1 MPAHHTIHDDPHTSV
16 RPRNIS
22 FTRRHFILTAASA
35 AGGLMIGI
43 GAVPRA
49 AHAATV
55 PGQPWNDDNAYAP
68 NEIDAWIAID
78 PDDSILIRYQRSEMG
93 QGSMTALPMMIAEE
107 LQCDWSKVR
116 IEYASPNRNLRE
128 NKVYGDMFSN
138 GSRSVRASQKKVQ
151 QVGASARER
160 LIAAAAARWN
170 VPASECSAAQSVVT
184 HKPSGQSLRY
194 GELAADAAK
203 VTLAAEPT
211 IKTPAQFTFIPKP
224 MPRVDVVHKTDGS
237 AKFGIDA
244 QVPGMVF
251 AAITACPVPG
261 GKLKSVDDSVLA
273 GAPGIIQVVKLD
285 NAVAVVATESFWR
298 AKRALSRLQPEWDVG
313 AAGKIDSD
321 QLSQTF
327 RAALND
333 TMKTA
338 RNDGNFDQAMSGAAK
353 TFEAI
358 YETPYLSHSPMEPM
372 NATVNLQAD
381 RLDVWVGT
389 QAADEATAA
398 AARASGLK
406 PEQVYVHNAFV
417 GGGFGRRDASDEI
430 AQAIAIAK
438 VVKRPVK
445 LVWTREEDTRQDKF
459 RPHAVVAFK
468 AATGA
473 DGIPTAWSMRVVTS
487 SIFASVHIPFP
498 ANKVEPQTVAG
509 LADNGYNVPN
519 MRVESLVKNTHLP
532 VWFWRAP
539 GANQHVFAIESFLD
553 EMASASGLDPY
564 QMRRKLLEGK
574 PDWLKVLDTAADKGD
589 WGKPL
594 PQGSGRG
601 IAICTDTDSL
611 CAQVAEVTVKP
622 DGQVKVNRVTVALD
636 TRYMVNPLT
645 IAEQAEGSV
654 IFGLSAALYGKIT
667 IKDGAAVQGN
677 FDTYRMVRLAD
688 APKIDVHL
696 IPSGGKVWGGAGEP
710 ATPPIA
716 AAVANAIFAAT
727 GKRLRSLPIS
737 DHNLAG
743 SA

>member
-1 MPAHHTIHDDPHTSV
+1 MHGTHVASILS
-16 RPRNIS
+16 
-22 FTRRHFILTAASA
+22 RRHFILTAATA
-35 AGGLMIGI
+35 AGGFMIGV

-49 AHAATV
+49 ARAATV
-55 PGQPWNDDNAYAP
+55 TAQPWNDDNAYAA

-93 QGSMTALPMMIAEE
+93 QGSMTAVPMMIAEE

-128 NKVYGDMFSN
+128 NKVYGPMFSA
-138 GSRSVRASQKKVQ
+138 GSRSVRGSQKLVQ

-160 LIAAAAARWN
+160 LIAAAAARWS

-184 HKPSGQSLRY
+184 HTPSARTLRY

-203 VTLAAEPT
+203 IALAKEPA
-211 IKTPAQFTFIPKP
+211 IKTPAQFTFIPRP
-224 MPRVDVVHKTDGS
+224 MPRVDVVRKTDGS

-251 AAITACPVPG
+251 AAIAACPVPG
-261 GKLKSVDDSVLA
+261 GKLKSVDDSVLN
-273 GAPGIIQVVKLD
+273 GAPGVLQVVKLP
-285 NAVAVVATESFWR
+285 NAVAVVAADTYWR
-298 AKRALSRLQPEWDVG
+298 AKRALSRLQPQWDVG
-313 AAGKIDSD
+313 AAGDVDSER
-321 QLSQTF
+321 LSKAY
-327 RAALND
+327 RAAVAEPMLS
-333 TMKTA
+333 A
-338 RNDGNFDQAMSGAAK
+338 RSDGNVDQAMSGAAK

-372 NATVNLQAD
+372 NATVNLQPD

-389 QAADEATAA
+389 QAADEATQA
-398 AARASGLK
+398 AARFSGLK
-406 PEQVYVHNAFV
+406 PEQVYVHNGFV

-459 RPHAVVAFK
+459 RPHAMVAFR
-468 AATGA
+468 AAAGA

-487 SIFASVHIPFP
+487 SIYASTGRAFP
-498 ANKVEPQTVAG
+498 ANKVEPQAVNG
-509 LADNGYNVPN
+509 LVNNGYNVPN
-519 MRVESLVKNTHLP
+519 TRVEAAIRNTHLP

-539 GANQHVFAIESFLD
+539 GVNQHVFAIESFLD
-553 EMASASGLDPY
+553 EIAHASGLDPY
-564 QMRRKLLEGK
+564 QVRRKLLEGK
-574 PDWLKVLDTAADKGD
+574 PDWLKVLDTAAEKGD

-594 PQGSGRG
+594 PKGSGRG
-601 IAICTDTDSL
+601 IAICEDDDSL

-622 DGQVKVNRVTVALD
+622 SGEVKVDRVTVALD
-636 TRYMVNPLT
+636 PRYMVNPLT

-667 IKDGAAVQGN
+667 IKNGAAVQGN
-677 FDTYRMVRLAD
+677 FDTYRMVRLAE
-688 APKIDVHL
+688 APKIDVYL
-696 IPSGGKVWGGAGEP
+696 TPSGGKVWGGIAEV
-710 ATPPIA
+710 ATGPIS
-716 AAVANAIFAAT
+716 AAVVNAIFAAT

-737 DHNLAG
+737 DHDLSGPA
-743 SA
+743 